1 MEMQPNYS
9 FGEGPLPETALLKP
23 NGTEPA
29 MRQTIR
35 SNSVYELN
43 KLSKEAVIPAF
54 MPEEKLPSLKK
65 AIEKARRE
73 FGIKRFRITSLYA
86 LAYLHPEKGDLI
98 TASFPLPVCNSM
110 AVKELESLGVDRACA
125 HIELEKAALEAML
138 AKSVMPLELYRLG
151 RPALLTTRTPIPAE
165 GKIKDGRGQEFEV
178 RYSQQDNLYRLF
190 ALAVFSLPRM
200 PGFLAFYDLQNTGW
214 NSAQTSAFNFENE
227 LN

>member
-1 MEMQPNYS
+1 L
-9 FGEGPLPETALLKP
+9 GDGHLPETALLKP

-35 SNSVYELN
+35 SNSVFELN
-43 KLSKEAVIPAF
+43 KLSKEATIPSF
-54 MPEEKLPSLKK
+54 MPEEKLASLKK
-65 AIEKARRE
+65 AIEKVRSE

-110 AVKELESLGVDRACA
+110 AIKELATTFGVDRACA
-125 HIELEKAALEAML
+125 HIELEKASLEALL

-151 RPALLTTRTPIPAE
+151 RPALLTTRTPIPIE

-178 RYSQQDNLYRLF
+178 RYTSQDNLYRLY

-214 NSAQTSAFNFENE
+214 NSAEQSTFNFENE
-227 LN
+227 LS